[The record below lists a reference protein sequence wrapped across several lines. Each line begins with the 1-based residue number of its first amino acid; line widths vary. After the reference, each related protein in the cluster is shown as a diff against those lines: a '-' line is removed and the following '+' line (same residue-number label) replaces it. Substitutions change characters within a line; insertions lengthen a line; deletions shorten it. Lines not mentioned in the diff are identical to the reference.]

1 MLSCSLRDVR
11 CHVLKMGAVS
21 RGDGASVRIIYT
33 TPHWLRW
40 GAVYWLLSSVLF
52 ISAACLLMTRSIV

>member
-33 TPHWLRW
+33 TPHSARAAL
-40 GAVYWLLSSVLF
+40 GSCLVAAVFRVIYFCSLF
-52 ISAACLLMTRSIV
+52 IDD